1 MSNESYYRQLSEMY
15 AFEKEAELKPYKQ
28 LLLVKGVLY
37 KMEDELLSY
46 RLKSGNNKKTD
57 DVQDRLNILFDFVE
71 SISVILSENNQ
82 LRILLKQGIAERSTL
97 EDLLLAKQKELEFVL
112 QENE

>member
-1 MSNESYYRQLSEMY
+1 MSDETYYRQLSEMY

-46 RLKSGNNKKTD
+46 RLKSGNKGKVKE
-57 DVQDRLNILFDFVE
+57 VQDRLNILFDFVE
-71 SISVILSENNQ
+71 SISVVLSENNQ
-82 LRILLKQGIAERSTL
+82 LRLLIRQGIAERSNL

-112 QENE
+112 GENK